1 VNIMHNESPAVALF
15 LPEKPRRVVGPE
27 SPMERRTADGRV
39 EIETS
44 IRRLGPVDRAD
55 APEIVTAMIFRGGI
69 GNCYRRAAQTRAP
82 RAPREP
88 AKLSLVSHSRR
99 QRTGP
104 ID

>member
-1 VNIMHNESPAVALF
+1 MHNESAAVALF

-27 SPMERRTADGRV
+27 SPMERTTADGRV

-82 RAPREP
+82 

-99 QRTGP
+99 QRTGRGP